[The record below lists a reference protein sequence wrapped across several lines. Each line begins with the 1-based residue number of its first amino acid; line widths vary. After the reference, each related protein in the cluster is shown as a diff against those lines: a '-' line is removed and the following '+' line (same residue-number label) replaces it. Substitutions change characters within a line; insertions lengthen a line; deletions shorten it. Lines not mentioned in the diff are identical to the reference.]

1 MTLELKE
8 LKALDLN
15 QERLDWSDRPWIT
28 EYVELRD
35 SADPQD
41 SEKSLTNFNSYFEI
55 YQKDRHV
62 GDIKV
67 FYETEEDILQK
78 RAQILMVVADPNRG
92 IGTTAFGLLLE
103 RLKGIYYS
111 VYCII
116 LRSNIAS
123 LKILKRHNFLIDRMD
138 DETLRLVR
146 EL

>member
-8 LKALDLN
+8 LKTLDLN
-15 QERLDWSDRPWIT
+15 QDRLEWSDKPWIT

-35 SADPQD
+35 SSEPQD
-41 SEKSLTNFNSYFEI
+41 SQNSLSNFNCYFEI
-55 YQKDRHV
+55 YRQNEHV

-67 FYETEEDILQK
+67 FFENEEDVLQK
-78 RAQILMVVADPNRG
+78 KAQILMVVADRNKG
-92 IGTTAFGLLLE
+92 IGTTALGLLLE
-103 RLKGIYYS
+103 RLNGFYQS

-123 LKILKRHNFLIDRMD
+123 LKILKRHNFLIERMD

>member
-8 LKALDLN
+8 LKSLDLN

-28 EYVELRD
+28 DYVELRD
-35 SADPQD
+35 SSDPQD
-41 SEKSLTNFNSYFEI
+41 SEKSLTDFNCYFEI
-55 YQKDRHV
+55 YQQNRHV

-67 FYETEEDILQK
+67 FYENEEDILQK
-78 RAQILMVVADPNRG
+78 KAQILMVVAERNQG
-92 IGTTAFGLLLE
+92 IGTTALGLLLE
-103 RLKGIYYS
+103 RLRGMYHS

-123 LKILKRHNFLIDRMD
+123 LKILKRHNFIIDRMD

>member
-8 LKALDLN
+8 LKTLDLN
-15 QERLDWSDRPWIT
+15 QDRREWSDKPWIT

-35 SADPQD
+35 SSEQQD
-41 SEKSLTNFNSYFEI
+41 SEKSLTNFNCYFEI
-55 YQKDRHV
+55 YQQNKHV

-67 FYETEEDILQK
+67 FYENEEDVLQK
-78 RAQILMVVADPNRG
+78 KAQILMVVADRNKG
-92 IGTTAFGLLLE
+92 IGTTALGLLLD
-103 RLKGIYYS
+103 RLNGIYNS

-146 EL
+146 EM